1 MACSLRARGADYPT
15 IAATLSAINANRCS
29 PPLEHT
35 EIDGIVKS
43 ACRYAPGTASPHVN
57 GEVHAELDTFAVAV
71 YDAEWRGKAGKT
83 DRDVLLALIG
93 YARQYGVPIPTG
105 VRLSVSYR
113 DLAMEATI
121 GSLDTLRKSIHRRL
135 KPAGWL
141 RPDNGD
147 RRARDAEAFVVL
159 SERPHLIHTTSSRA
173 EGRNQARRAPATA
186 PLPVYRSLV
195 SR

>member
-1 MACSLRARGADYPT
+1 M
-15 IAATLSAINANRCS
+15 
-29 PPLEHT
+29 
-35 EIDGIVKS
+35 KS

-71 YDAEWRGKAGKT
+71 YGADWRGKAGKT

-93 YARQYGVPIPTG
+93 YARLYGVPIPTG

-113 DLAMEATI
+113 DSAMEATI

-147 RRARDAEAFVVL
+147 RRAKD
-159 SERPHLIHTTSSRA
+159 
-173 EGRNQARRAPATA
+173 GK
-186 PLPVYRSLV
+186 RS
-195 SR
+195 